1 METWSETTKSVI
13 LFVGL
18 LLVFVAVTVIVI
30 GGIELAPKQNGLS
43 QLVIGAPAT
52 LELSQFSTDAR
63 SYPVNLQAEIEPSM
77 FQGTVEGIDPS
88 KLSVT
93 ITTDFGRTLVLFSL
107 DCRTVRGLSEGDRV
121 FLQPDQEG
129 VLTVSPLNP
138 SLFELKQSP
147 KQASHLA
154 WAPGRCQHG
163 TVL

>member
-1 METWSETTKSVI
+1 MKTLNDTIKSVI

-18 LLVFVAVTVIVI
+18 LLVFVAVTVMVI
-30 GGIELAPKQNGLS
+30 ADMELAPKHNGLS
-43 QLVIGAPAT
+43 QLVIGAPAN
-52 LELSQFSTDAR
+52 LETSPFSTGAR

-77 FQGTVEGIDPS
+77 FHGTIEGIDPS
-88 KLSVT
+88 ELSVT

-107 DCRTVRGLSEGDRV
+107 DCRTVQGLREGDRV
-121 FLQPDQEG
+121 LLQPDQDG
-129 VLTVSPLNP
+129 VLTVSPLNL